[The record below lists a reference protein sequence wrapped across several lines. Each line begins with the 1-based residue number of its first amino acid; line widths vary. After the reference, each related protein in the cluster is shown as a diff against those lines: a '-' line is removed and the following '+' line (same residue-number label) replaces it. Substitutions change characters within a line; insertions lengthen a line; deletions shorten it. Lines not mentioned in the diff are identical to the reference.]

1 MEKMFIKKEKWSI
14 KFVPYTKG
22 EMGIAVKFNVP
33 TTVNKESGWISQ
45 EFTLEEFR
53 QFGYDMTKA
62 VLHRYDVEFP
72 NDVKPKKPREQLV
85 KEMIEHVSKRGL
97 KQQYIV

>member
-22 EMGIAVKFNVP
+22 EMGIAVKFTVP
-33 TTVNKESGWISQ
+33 SHRVPNGVVH

-53 QFGYDMTKA
+53 EFGYDMTKA

-72 NDVKPKKPREQLV
+72 NDIKPKKPREQLV